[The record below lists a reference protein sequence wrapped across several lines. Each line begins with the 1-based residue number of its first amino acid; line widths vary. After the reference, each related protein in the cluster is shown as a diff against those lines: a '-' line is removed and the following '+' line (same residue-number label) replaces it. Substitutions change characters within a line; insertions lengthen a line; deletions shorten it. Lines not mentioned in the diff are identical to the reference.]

1 MAGFIYK
8 LQNIINTTHT
18 NEDNNVNIA
27 RCLLKN
33 INSFNKRTSLDD
45 FADVCFT
52 WQSSITRFI
61 KKIGYQTFNDFKADC
76 LDVQTELRE
85 MVIDNKGNQE
95 INFSLYSKT
104 ISDSLITMQDTFS
117 TEKLDELCKY
127 IHEANR
133 IIIFATHIPGDMA
146 CIIQRAI
153 LTTGKYIEFYP
164 RKEHQ
169 IEVIQQI
176 SEKDLCIFISLE
188 GTLLMEKAIT
198 IPAIV
203 SNATTV
209 LITQSP
215 HIKFSEQITEVIS
228 LGNHDVEIVGKYK
241 LLFLLIASLI
251 VIIINIFLSKRKY
264 LIELF
269 SI

>member
-8 LQNIINTTHT
+8 LQNIINTTYT

-33 INSFNKRTSLDD
+33 INSFNKKTSLDD
-45 FADVCFT
+45 FADICFT
-52 WQSSITRFI
+52 SQSSITRFI
-61 KKIGYQTFNDFKADC
+61 KKIGYQSFNDFKADC
-76 LDVQTELRE
+76 LGVQTELQE
-85 MVIDNKGNQE
+85 MIIDNKATND
-95 INFSLYSKT
+95 IDVHRYAKN
-104 ISDSLITMQDTFS
+104 ISDCLISMQDTFS
-117 TEKLDELCKY
+117 IDKVDELCEY
-127 IHEANR
+127 IHEAHR

-146 CIIQRAI
+146 SIIQRAI

-176 SEKDLCIFISLE
+176 TKNDLCIFISLE
-188 GTLLMEKAIT
+188 GTLLMEKSIT

-203 SNATTV
+203 SQAITV

-215 HIKFSEQITEVIS
+215 HIKFSEQITQVFS
-228 LGNHDVEIVGKYK
+228 LGNHDEENVGKFK
-241 LLFLLIASLI
+241 LLFFIDCLL
-251 VIIINIFLSKRKY
+251 NHYYRKY
-264 LIELF
+264 IVNQKDGA
-269 SI
+269 S